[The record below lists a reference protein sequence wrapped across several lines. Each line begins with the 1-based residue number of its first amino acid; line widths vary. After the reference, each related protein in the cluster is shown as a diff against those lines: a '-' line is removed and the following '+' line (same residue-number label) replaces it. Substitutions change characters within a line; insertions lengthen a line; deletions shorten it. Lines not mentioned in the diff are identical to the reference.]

1 MQNTTFYIWLLNAY
15 IKHKLELDYK
25 PKANMLL
32 AETLPDYN
40 TRIAPVSGTYIQRG
54 LNEVKELLIILAKW
68 KMQVEKKF

>member
-1 MQNTTFYIWLLNAY
+1 
-15 IKHKLELDYK
+15 
-25 PKANMLL
+25 MLL